1 MSVKT
6 ISTTYSVRELYQY
19 LIKHFLCEI
28 NTRYSLFPRVGML
41 RPIVGIDA
49 MASMSETVFLIKVIE
64 KDLPH
69 LLKYHSACWDNF
81 LRLGEEFLFQVF
93 PFAKQFLC
101 FCNTHKGIF
110 IY

>member
-81 LRLGEEFLFQVF
+81 IAAWGRILISSFSICQAVPLFLQ
-93 PFAKQFLC
+93 
-101 FCNTHKGIF
+101 HS
-110 IY
+110 

>member
-6 ISTTYSVRELYQY
+6 ISTTYSVWELYQY
-19 LIKHFLCEI
+19 LIKHFLREI

-81 LRLGEEFLFQVF
+81 IAAWGRILISSFSICQAVPLFLQ
-93 PFAKQFLC
+93 
-101 FCNTHKGIF
+101 HS
-110 IY
+110 

>member
-6 ISTTYSVRELYQY
+6 ISTTYSVHELYQY

-64 KDLPH
+64 KDLPR
-69 LLKYHSACWDNF
+69 LLRYHSACRDNF
-81 LRLGEEFLFQVF
+81 IAAWGRILISSFSICQVALLFLE
-93 PFAKQFLC
+93 
-101 FCNTHKGIF
+101 HS
-110 IY
+110 

>member
-19 LIKHFLCEI
+19 LIKHFLREL

-49 MASMSETVFLIKVIE
+49 MASMSETVFLIKVTE
-64 KDLPH
+64 NDLPH
-69 LLKYHSACWDNF
+69 LLKYHSACRDNF
-81 LRLGEEFLFQVF
+81 IAAWGRILISSFSICQAVPLFLQ
-93 PFAKQFLC
+93 
-101 FCNTHKGIF
+101 HS
-110 IY
+110 